1 MWRSRRG
8 GFPRWGKLYRTSDGD
23 AKEKFPPRESV
34 LLPSVVHSITESSIS
49 ESDVEVTMPPL
60 AVHISDGILEP
71 KWLIGGWIAL
81 ALSLAVA
88 LWRIDEREIPRNGVL
103 TGAFFVASSVHIP
116 IGTISVHL
124 LLNGLVG
131 VILRRRAALAI
142 AVGLTMQALLF
153 SHGGLTTLGVN
164 FCVQAIPAYLCGAL
178 FNASV
183 ALRRPKLPGFGLGLA
198 LGAGCAALT
207 VLLHVTVL
215 FLGGKG
221 DWTVL
226 AGISL
231 VAHLPVIAIEGIGV
245 GFAVRVLAKGKP
257 EWLGIRPADDHSPGG
272 KISSNGTS
280 H

>member
-1 MWRSRRG
+1 M
-8 GFPRWGKLYRTSDGD
+8 
-23 AKEKFPPRESV
+23 V
-34 LLPSVVHSITESSIS
+34 
-49 ESDVEVTMPPL
+49 PL

-71 KWLIGGWIAL
+71 IWLVGGGIAL
-81 ALSLAVA
+81 ALALAVA
-88 LWRIDEREIPRNGVL
+88 LAKSDEREIPRIGVL
-103 TGAFFVASSVHIP
+103 TGAFFVASSIHIP
-116 IGTISVHL
+116 LGVISVHL

-131 VILRRRAALAI
+131 VILRRRAAIAI

-153 SHGGLTTLGVN
+153 AHGGLTAIGVN
-164 FCVQAIPAYLCGAL
+164 FCVLAIPAYLCGGL
-178 FNASV
+178 FNAAV
-183 ALRRPKLPGFGLGLA
+183 AYRRPRTPGFGIGLA

-215 FLGGKG
+215 YFGGKG

-245 GFAVRVLAKGKP
+245 GFAVRVLANGKP
-257 EWLGIRPADDHSPGG
+257 EWLGLHAPPDDHPPAG
-272 KISSNGTS
+272 KISSKGTS

>member
-1 MWRSRRG
+1 
-8 GFPRWGKLYRTSDGD
+8 
-23 AKEKFPPRESV
+23 
-34 LLPSVVHSITESSIS
+34 
-49 ESDVEVTMPPL
+49 MPPL
-60 AVHISDGILEP
+60 AVHISSGVLEP
-71 KWLIGGWIAL
+71 TWLVGGGVAL
-81 ALSLAVA
+81 ALA
-88 LWRIDEREIPRNGVL
+88 LGFALRRLDDRDIPRIGVL
-103 TGAFFVASSVHIP
+103 TGAFFVASSIHIP

-131 VILRRRAALAI
+131 VILRSRAALAI

-153 SHGGLTTLGVN
+153 SHGGLDALGMN
-164 FCVQAIPAYLCGAL
+164 FCVQALPAYLCGSL
-178 FNASV
+178 FNALV
-183 ALRRPKLPGFGLGLA
+183 AMRRPRRPGFGLGMM

-215 FLGGKG
+215 YFGGRG

-245 GFAVRVLAKGKP
+245 GFAVRVLANGKP
-257 EWLGIRPADDHSPGG
+257 EWLGLHPPDDQSPGG

>member
-1 MWRSRRG
+1 
-8 GFPRWGKLYRTSDGD
+8 
-23 AKEKFPPRESV
+23 
-34 LLPSVVHSITESSIS
+34 
-49 ESDVEVTMPPL
+49 MPPL
-60 AVHISDGILEP
+60 AVHISNGVLEP
-71 KWLIGGWIAL
+71 SWLLGGWIAL

-88 LWRIDEREIPRNGVL
+88 LWRIDEREIPRIGVL
-103 TGAFFVASSVHIP
+103 TGAFFVASSIHIP
-116 IGTISVHL
+116 IGSISVHL

-142 AVGLTMQALLF
+142 AVGLTMQALLL

-164 FCVQAIPAYLCGAL
+164 FCVQAILAYLCGGL
-178 FNASV
+178 FNAFV
-183 ALRRPKLPGFGLGLA
+183 ALRRPRLPGFGLGLA
-198 LGAGCAALT
+198 LGTGCAALT

-215 FLGGKG
+215 YFGGRG

-231 VAHLPVIAIEGIGV
+231 VAHLPVIALEGIGV

-257 EWLGIRPADDHSPGG
+257 EWLGLRPPADDHSPGG
-272 KISSNGTS
+272 KISLNGTS